1 MGLISALD
9 WFCGPEDQCAVV
21 RRKEVERKVDSAFV
35 EHQKSIE
42 ARKES
47 QIELTQTLAVAQLA
61 NMEATEAFQEY
72 KKKVESGEH
81 EKVK

>member
-9 WFCGPEDQCAVV
+9 WFCGPEEKCAVV
-21 RRKEVERKVDSAFV
+21 RRKEAEKKVDSAFV
-35 EHQKSIE
+35 EYQKSIE

-47 QIELTQTLAVAQLA
+47 QIELTQTLAVAQLT
-61 NMEATEAFQEY
+61 NMEATEAFQEF

-81 EKVK
+81 EKVQ